1 MAMNA
6 NDLNLICDLVRR
18 RSGIDLNSSKEY
30 LIEARLIPLARKL
43 GLTGTDD
50 IVSKLKQRIATVE
63 RDVVDAMTTNETSFF
78 RDTTPFEALK
88 KSVIPDLIAR
98 RSIERKLNIWCAASS
113 TGQEPYTLAMLLR
126 ENFPQ
131 LQSWKLSFMASDL
144 SRDVLDRARAGRF
157 SQLEVNRGLPASM
170 LVKYFKKQGL
180 SWEIVPEIRQMI
192 TFQEVNLLEAWPLMP
207 PLDLVFIRNVLIY
220 FSQETKKQIL
230 GRIRGLMRPDAYL
243 FMGVAETTMN
253 VDDNFERG
261 QNDKSG
267 CYQLKSGLKAAA

>member
-6 NDLNLICDLVRR
+6 NDLNWVCDLVRR
-18 RSGIDLNSSKEY
+18 RSGIDLNSSKDY

-43 GLTGTDD
+43 GLSGTDE
-50 IVSKLKQRIATVE
+50 ILAKLKQRQAAIE
-63 RDVVDAMTTNETSFF
+63 RDVVDAMTTNETSFY
-78 RDTTPFEALK
+78 RDITPFEVLK
-88 KSVIPDLIAR
+88 KSVIPELIR
-98 RSIERKLNIWCAASS
+98 RRTSERRLNIWCAASS
-113 TGQEPYTLAMLLR
+113 TGQEPYSIAMLLH

-131 LQSWKLSFMASDL
+131 LQSWNVTFTATDL
-144 SRDVLDRARAGRF
+144 SRDVLERARAGKF
-157 SQLEVNRGLPASM
+157 SQLEVNRGLSASL

-180 SWEIVPEIRQMI
+180 AWEISPEIKKMI
-192 TFQEVNLLEAWPLMP
+192 SFSELNLLESWPGMP
-207 PLDLVFIRNVLIY
+207 ALDLVFIRNVLIY

-230 GRIRGLMRPDAYL
+230 SRIRGLLRPDGYL

-267 CYQLKSGLKAAA
+267 CYQLRNALKAAA